1 MNKVSILSI
10 IVAMALAGC
19 NSGSGDNGSSH
30 QKSSGQTYKIA
41 DTAFDAAKLEELT
54 YSVNLLASTAQT
66 NAHNSGQNRTFTQ
79 KFSSYSNSELASLIQ
94 KSIDEEENQEDKAEL
109 ESLQKVFN
117 KLDNDGKSSF
127 FNINETHYDLNGT
140 QIGEDEDSLYFTSNF
155 STPNTEF
162 VFELDADSSIST
174 DKNIENIHQDAE
186 FIVNG
191 NDLLNSQIKV
201 SSTVTKTARLIDFT
215 ELTSRLWQG
224 AGPDLGGSADTCT
237 LIYTTDWNSNDK
249 IIESLKVGSDT
260 IETFK
265 IVSGDTYNFSCQSY
279 RGETKTANQ
288 TVRKTIWYNP
298 VFGNVKVNEMI
309 GDHKNEDTVLT
320 SFKLK

>member
-1 MNKVSILSI
+1 MNKVSTLAI

-54 YSVNLLASTAQT
+54 YSVELPAITGGAVKFK
-66 NAHNSGQNRTFTQ
+66 TFTQ
-79 KFSSYSNSELASLIQ
+79 KFSNYSNSELANLIQ

-117 KLDNDGKSSF
+117 KLDNDGKSGF
-127 FNINETHYDLNGT
+127 FNINETHHDLNGT

-155 STPNTEF
+155 STSNTEF

-224 AGPDLGGSADTCT
+224 SGPDLGGSADTCT

-249 IIESLKVGSDT
+249 IIENLKVGNDT